1 MFSRWGAFVYRFRR
15 PVALIAVVI
24 AIASTVLAAQ
34 ASSALSSGGWLDADS
49 ESAAV
54 SARLDS
60 EFGAGKSSI
69 IALFRSATPGADAAS
84 AEFQA
89 AIKTATAGLATT
101 PHVTGIVGYAETG
114 DRRFIS
120 TAGDAAYI
128 VVLLDTTDEASVESV
143 DDVRAGI
150 VPPGGFTYELTGYGP
165 VTKDSAEQSEK
176 DLQKAEL
183 VSLPIVAIVLVLV
196 FASLVAASMPLLVA
210 GLAIPSSLALIY
222 LVAQQVEMSIF
233 VLNIATM
240 LGLALAID
248 YSLFIVSRF
257 REELRRGR
265 SVGDAVERSVATAGK
280 AVAFSGIAV
289 AIGLA
294 GLVVF
299 KAPAIQSIGLA
310 GSIVVLCSVV
320 FALTFLPAVLG
331 MLGHRVNALS
341 IGGLR
346 HRFRPVADGVEVAR
360 TSRWE
365 RVAHAVMRRPIAVL
379 VPTLAF
385 LLILG
390 LPFLRL
396 QQGVPGAEIY
406 PAGVESRDAYVA
418 LQTEFAP
425 GETTPIVILADVTG
439 APTDPANIKTL
450 TDYAATI
457 AAIDG
462 IDRVEGPFTIHDP
475 STGTLLTPEQ
485 VAALYALPADQRPP
499 GLDALLAQYVRGS
512 TVRLDA
518 ISPLSPSRPEATNL
532 IPIVR
537 ATPAGSGITTQVGGS
552 AAIGQDFLISQAE
565 RAPYAIGLTLFAS
578 GLILFLLFGSVV
590 IPLKAIIMTL
600 LSITASFGAMVWIF
614 QQGNLSD
621 DPRLHAA
628 RLHHRGQPD
637 HHVQC
642 PVRPVDGLRGPAPVP
657 DPGGLPADRRQHG
670 VGRRGPGQD
679 RRGHHRSGPDHG
691 LGLRGVLAG
700 RHHHD
705 QEHRGRDGHRR
716 ADRRDHRPR
725 PAGAG
730 DHAPDGQVE
739 LVGPRLPGPVRRPAR
754 VQPRR
759 GRRGRGGDAEP
770 GDRTGPGRLS
780 GGARP
785 ASPGPGGIVDTMRL
799 ILDAEIRPET
809 VARLRALSP
818 DLEVVDVTGDPA
830 FDARTVADPEVE
842 VIIGSRPPTD
852 LAGVP
857 RLRWLQV
864 RSAGVDHLA
873 ADPPWRK
880 GLLVTNAKGVYAV
893 PIGEYVSGMVL
904 RVHQPAATWG
914 RDQAAHHWPADE
926 PPMITI
932 IRGRTAVIAGYGS
945 LGREVARQ
953 LSALGMRIVAV
964 KPRPEVRTT
973 PRSGCRAPA
982 TPTDRSPIGSSATA
996 SWARWSARPMS
1007 WS

>member
-1 MFSRWGAFVYRFRR
+1 MFSRWGAFIYRFRR
-15 PVALIAVVI
+15 PVAIIAVLIAV
-24 AIASTVLAAQ
+24 ASSVLAAQ
-34 ASSALSSGGWLDADS
+34 TSSALSSGGWLDAGS

-54 SARLDS
+54 SARLDT
-60 EFGAGKSSI
+60 EFGAGKSSV
-69 IALFRSATPGADAAS
+69 IALFRSATPGADATS
-84 AEFQA
+84 AEFQG
-89 AIKTATAGLATT
+89 AIATALAGLATT
-101 PHVTGIVGYAETG
+101 PHVTGTVGYAETG
-114 DRRFIS
+114 DKRFIS
-120 TAGDAAYI
+120 TAGDAAY
-128 VVLLDTTDEASVESV
+128 VVIQLDMTDEASVEAV

-150 VPPGGFTYELTGYGP
+150 VPPGGFSYQLTGYGP
-165 VTKDSAEQSEK
+165 ITKDSAEQSEK

-210 GLAIPSSLALIY
+210 GLAIPSSLAFIY

-265 SVGDAVERSVATAGK
+265 TVAEAVERSVATAGK
-280 AVAFSGIAV
+280 AVAFSGVAV
-289 AIGLA
+289 AIGLS
-294 GLVVF
+294 GLVLF
-299 KAPAIQSIGLA
+299 KAPAIQSIGYA

-346 HRFRPVADGVEVAR
+346 HRFRPIADGVEVAR

-379 VPTLAF
+379 VPTLAL

-390 LPFLRL
+390 VPFLRL

-425 GETTPIVILADVTG
+425 GETTPIVILADVPG
-439 APTDPANIKTL
+439 APTDLATIKTL

-475 STGTLLTPEQ
+475 ATGTLLTPEQ
-485 VAALYALPADQRPP
+485 VAALYALPSDQRPP

-518 ISPLSPSRPEATNL
+518 ISPLSPSRPEATDL

-537 ATPAGSGITTQVGGS
+537 VTPAGTGITTQVGGS

-590 IPLKAIIMTL
+590 IPIKAIIMTL

-621 DPRLHAA
+621 VLAFTPLGYTIAGNPIIMFSVLFGLSMDYEVLLLSRIQEAYRRTGDNTASVAEGLARTAGVITGAA
-628 RLHHRGQPD
+628 LIM
-637 HHVQC
+637 VS
-642 PVRPVDGLRGPAPVP
+642 VFAAFALAEVITIKSI
-657 DPGGLPADRRQHG
+657 G
-670 VGRRGPGQD
+670 VGMAIA
-679 RRGHHRSGPDHG
+679 
-691 LGLRGVLAG
+691 VLIDATIV
-700 RHHHD
+700 RVLLV
-705 QEHRGRDGHRR
+705 
-716 ADRRDHRPR
+716 
-725 PAGAG
+725 PA
-730 DHAPDGQVE
+730 
-739 LVGPRLPGPVRRPAR
+739 
-754 VQPRR
+754 
-759 GRRGRGGDAEP
+759 
-770 GDRTGPGRLS
+770 
-780 GGARP
+780 
-785 ASPGPGGIVDTMRL
+785 TMRL
-799 ILDAEIRPET
+799 MGKWNWWAPGILGRFAD
-809 VARLRALSP
+809 RLGFSHVEDDEDDGTAPSP
-818 DLEVVDVTGDPA
+818 GAATG
-830 FDARTVADPEVE
+830 
-842 VIIGSRPPTD
+842 
-852 LAGVP
+852 LAG
-857 RLRWLQV
+857 
-864 RSAGVDHLA
+864 S
-873 ADPPWRK
+873 
-880 GLLVTNAKGVYAV
+880 
-893 PIGEYVSGMVL
+893 
-904 RVHQPAATWG
+904 
-914 RDQAAHHWPADE
+914 
-926 PPMITI
+926 
-932 IRGRTAVIAGYGS
+932 
-945 LGREVARQ
+945 
-953 LSALGMRIVAV
+953 
-964 KPRPEVRTT
+964 
-973 PRSGCRAPA
+973 
-982 TPTDRSPIGSSATA
+982 
-996 SWARWSARPMS
+996 
-1007 WS
+1007 